1 MFAFKTLDDLDVQ
14 GRKVLVR
21 ADLNVPMRDGNVSDT
36 TRIDRSLPTLNDLL
50 DKGAKVIV
58 VSHFG
63 CPKGQAVPEM
73 SMKPISAAL
82 EKTIGSDSL
91 EVMRKT
97 VDELL
102 PQFTAN
108 ARVLY
113 ENFMRIVRTK
123 ETA

>member
-63 CPKGQAVPEM
+63 RPKGRAVPEM
-73 SMKPISAAL
+73 SMKPVAAAM
-82 EKTIGSDSL
+82 EIAIG
-91 EVMRKT
+91 RT
-97 VDELL
+97 VVFGAEPIIGMGSIGCAGPL
-102 PQFTAN
+102 
-108 ARVLY
+108 V
-113 ENFMRIVRTK
+113 
-123 ETA
+123 

>member
-63 CPKGQAVPEM
+63 RPKGQAVPEM
-73 SMKPISAAL
+73 SMKPVAAAL
-82 EKTIGSDSL
+82 EKTIGRTVVFGTDCVGTVARKAIDST
-91 EVMRKT
+91 EMGG
-97 VDELL
+97 
-102 PQFTAN
+102 
-108 ARVLY
+108 
-113 ENFMRIVRTK
+113 IVSPRNIFHPS
-123 ETA
+123 